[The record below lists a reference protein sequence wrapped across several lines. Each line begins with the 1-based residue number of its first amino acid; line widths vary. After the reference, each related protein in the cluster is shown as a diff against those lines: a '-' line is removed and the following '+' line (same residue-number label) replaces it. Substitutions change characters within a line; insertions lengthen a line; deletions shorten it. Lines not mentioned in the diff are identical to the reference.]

1 MHLVHRGILK
11 KKFKENTLIS
21 FKESFKKG
29 FGVETDIHATRDNKF
44 ICFHDYTLK
53 RIFKIKRSV
62 KNLDYK
68 KLKDIS
74 KNKDIEIPLLKDL
87 LELSNNKH
95 HLFIEIKPLLSIK
108 LLKKLLKE
116 TSKFKRCVFISF
128 NEKNIFNILGLKKN
142 TNVGLSFSNNISIKK
157 IIKKS
162 KNNDINYLILDK
174 VFLNKKK
181 IKEINK
187 EKFFYT
193 IKSKSDFQKYSI
205 NNNLIFENL

>member
-116 TSKFKRCVFISF
+116 TTKFKRCVFISF